1 MLCLEIAAPE
11 YLVIELIV
19 VLFKELYS
27 LCVGKILFM
36 GAYFFKTGEL
46 Q

>member
-11 YLVIELIV
+11 YLVIEFVV

-27 LCVGKILFM
+27 LCVGNMAEFGI
-36 GAYFFKTGEL
+36 
-46 Q
+46 